1 MVLKVDI
8 NSCEIID
15 WRTNTG
21 EYNART
27 LQVEMCEEMR
37 VCAMAFVTF
46 ELADGTIYE
55 SLIKDGK
62 AEIPLFKIPQFVK
75 VGAYSADIEGD
86 KITKRYSPT
95 PCYDYVN
102 PGSYSS
108 NSEEP
113 PLPTPSMLEEL
124 MKKAENAVSKD
135 NIVQG
140 NVYINEKYEDDEVFS
155 ANSVAKSFKVADEK
169 VTDIDERLQ
178 VLEDDYKQ
186 AFTLIGG
193 AE

>member
-1 MVLKVDI
+1 MVLKADI

-15 WRTNTG
+15 WHTNTG

-37 VCAMAFVTF
+37 GCAMAFVTF

-62 AEIPLFKIPQFVK
+62 AEIPLFEIPQFVK
-75 VGAYSADIEGD
+75 IGAYSADIEGD
-86 KITKRYSPT
+86 KLTKRYSPT

-102 PGSYSS
+102 PGSYSG
-108 NSEEP
+108 NSEES
-113 PLPTPSMLEEL
+113 PLPTPSAMAEL
-124 MKKAENAVSKD
+124 TKKVENAVSKD
-135 NIVQG
+135 DL
-140 NVYINEKYEDDEVFS
+140 ETEVFVGEDYAEDKVYT
-155 ANSVAKSFKVADEK
+155 ANAINDVLRAFNEII
-169 VTDIDERLQ
+169 TNLDERLGSIE
-178 VLEDDYKQ
+178 EDYTQ
-186 AFTLIGG
+186 ALSLIGG

>member
-1 MVLKVDI
+1 MVLKADI

-15 WRTNTG
+15 WHTNTG

-37 VCAMAFVTF
+37 GCAMAFVTF

-62 AEIPLFKIPQFVK
+62 AEIPLFEIPQFVK
-75 VGAYSADIEGD
+75 IGAYSADIEGD
-86 KITKRYSPT
+86 KLTKRYSPS

-102 PGSYSS
+102 PGSYSG

-113 PLPTPSMLEEL
+113 PLPTPSAMAEL
-124 MKKAENAVSKD
+124 TKKVENAVSKD
-135 NIVQG
+135 DLESEVAFDLDENHIYKVKA
-140 NVYINEKYEDDEVFS
+140 INDTFMVF
-155 ANSVAKSFKVADEK
+155 NEII
-169 VTDIDERLQ
+169 TNLDERLGSIE
-178 VLEDDYKQ
+178 EDYTQ
-186 AFTLIGG
+186 ALSLIGG